1 MLPIAVAAL
10 LAAAA
15 VALGRF
21 SGWNDLPVYVY
32 GLTFGAGVLALA
44 ARNASTMI
52 RAMIGFLLTW
62 HLAALAVLVA
72 KEAGLTSEVL
82 APYLPTRASILLS
95 VIFALM
101 VYGASFLSVI
111 RQITRLADPYF
122 ETRDTGTLE
131 LPFGVTLRVRESWIA
146 HALLFVL
153 LAINVAQVLAT
164 VLLNQWN
171 NRFYTALQER
181 AEATFW
187 IELRYFTIVAFIWIV
202 LAVYEL
208 YLTQYT
214 QMRWR
219 RWLTARL
226 TAKWLDESGHYR
238 MRLKGSSADNPDQR
252 IAEDV
257 RLFAER
263 TLELAIRFFSA
274 VLSLYAFVLILWGLS
289 ASFRYNVAG
298 IDLESIP
305 GYLVWAALLVA
316 IFGTVCA
323 HLIGRALIGIN
334 FQRQRYEADFRYSLV
349 RVRENDEQIA
359 LLKGEKAEGE
369 GLGRRFANVVA
380 NWFDYMKY
388 TKRLTWFTAFL
399 NQASV
404 IFPFIMLAPAYFSG
418 AVQLGALTQTAGAF
432 GRVEGAL
439 MIFTNLYRDL
449 AEYKSVIDRL
459 STFEASAE
467 RAKLAPDPAIAGAR
481 TGETLALSGLQVTL
495 PDGQPLVAAPDLTV
509 RRGESVLVTG
519 PSGSGKS
526 TLFRAIAGI
535 WPHGSG
541 AVTVPDGAEVMLLPQ
556 RPYFP
561 LAPLRDAVAYP
572 AGRGTYSDGEI
583 VRALEAVNL
592 PALADRLDE
601 EAPWQMILSG
611 GEQQRLAMARALLA
625 KPDWLFLDEATAAID
640 EAGEANLYRTIREW
654 LPEAT
659 IVSIGHRSTL
669 ANFHDRRVHLAK
681 DEAGV
686 HVAADAPLMAM
697 ART

>member
-15 VALGRF
+15 AALGRL
-21 SGWNDLPVYVY
+21 SGWNDLPAYVF
-32 GLTFGAGVLALA
+32 GLTFVAGVLALA

-62 HLAALAVLVA
+62 HLASLAVLVA
-72 KEAGLTSEVL
+72 KEAGLTPEAL
-82 APYLPTRASILLS
+82 EPYLPTRASILLS
-95 VIFALM
+95 VIFALI
-101 VYGASFLSVI
+101 VFGASHLKVV

-122 ETRDTGTLE
+122 ETRDTGTLS
-131 LPFGVTLRVRESWIA
+131 LPFGLTLRVRESWIA

-219 RWLTARL
+219 RWMTARL
-226 TAKWLDESGHYR
+226 TTKWLEGSGHYR

-263 TLELAIRFFSA
+263 TLELAIRFFAA

-289 ASFRYNVAG
+289 ANFRYNIAG

-323 HLIGRALIGIN
+323 HLIGRALISIN

-359 LLKGEKAEGE
+359 LLKGERAESE
-369 GLGRRFANVVA
+369 GLARRFANVVA

-388 TKRLTWFTAFL
+388 TKRLTWFTSFL

-459 STFEASAE
+459 STFEASVE
-467 RAKLAPDPAIAGAR
+467 RARLAPEPAIAGTRA
-481 TGETLALSGLQVTL
+481 GEALALNGLQVRL

-541 AVTVPDGAEVMLLPQ
+541 QVSLPDGAEVMLLPQ

-561 LAPLRDAVAYP
+561 LAPLRDAVTYP
-572 AGRGTYSDGEI
+572 AERGAYSDAEI
-583 VRALEAVNL
+583 VKALEAVNL
-592 PALADRLDE
+592 PALASRLDE
-601 EAPWQMILSG
+601 EAPWQMTLSG
-611 GEQQRLAMARALLA
+611 GEQQRLALARALLA
-625 KPDWLFLDEATAAID
+625 RPDWLFLDEATAAID

-669 ANFHDRRVHLAK
+669 ANFHDRRIHISRTADGL
-681 DEAGV
+681 
-686 HVAADAPLMAM
+686 HVAAEAPLMAM